1 MIEKT
6 ISEVGKFT
14 FGKHKGKRFTDV
26 LREDYGYL
34 LYLDGKGFSF
44 TNNAR
49 VMMHI
54 TQYVHKKTKNYTSG
68 NFMYHMLV
76 ATYFAVDYAKREHLD
91 SEGWNKL
98 KGAIEKLFEDPSERF
113 EHDIPQ
119 HLAQY
124 VIESESGELVLG
136 LAFLAMTENKAPID
150 IIPRI
155 MEASDPEAIYEAL
168 SRTMEQGAK
177 KTAVRETSIK
187 QYINW
192 GIW

>member
-6 ISEVGKFT
+6 ISEVGEFT

-76 ATYFAVDYAKREHLD
+76 ATYFAVDYAKRKGPSKSSSKIPAND
-91 SEGWNKL
+91 SNTTFPNALLNMSSKAKAGNW
-98 KGAIEKLFEDPSERF
+98 F
-113 EHDIPQ
+113 
-119 HLAQY
+119 
-124 VIESESGELVLG
+124 LVW
-136 LAFLAMTENKAPID
+136 
-150 IIPRI
+150 
-155 MEASDPEAIYEAL
+155 L
-168 SRTMEQGAK
+168 S
-177 KTAVRETSIK
+177 
-187 QYINW
+187 W
-192 GIW
+192 L